1 MRGASTKRIGDRGEE
16 IAREYLGRHGF
27 EILAANFRFGRK
39 EIDLIAFGEGFIVFI
54 EVKLR
59 RGRGFGH
66 PAEAVDGRKQAAIL
80 ACARAFLHA
89 HRCDNR
95 ACRFDVVSIEFDESG
110 EPAIEHIRNA
120 FPSVRS

>member
-1 MRGASTKRIGDRGEE
+1 MLEFSTKRIGDRGEE
-16 IAREYLGRHGF
+16 LAREYLGRHGF
-27 EILAANFRFGRK
+27 TILAANFRYRRK
-39 EIDLIAFGEGFIVFI
+39 EIDLIASGEGFIVFV

-59 RGRGFGH
+59 RGTGFGR

-95 ACRFDVVSIEFDESG
+95 ACRFDVVSIELGESG

-120 FPSVRS
+120 FSSDRP